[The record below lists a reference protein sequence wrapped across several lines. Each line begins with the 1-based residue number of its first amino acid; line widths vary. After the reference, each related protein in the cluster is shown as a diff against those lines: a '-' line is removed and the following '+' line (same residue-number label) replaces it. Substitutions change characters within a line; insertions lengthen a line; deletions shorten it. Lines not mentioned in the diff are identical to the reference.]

1 MTRNFR
7 ILFTGFGWTI
17 CVLLFG
23 LHSSASAQVTDTLR
37 WPKQLPKVEYGE
49 IPDSLLQMNQ
59 YPGNPGLDYFF
70 AYKGLSIDFSLKK
83 NSLVAYLTYL
93 VRIKVLKQDGV
104 KASVVDIPYYFQND
118 IEKVTSIEGH
128 TIHPNGSRINL
139 DSTKIRT
146 IGVNN
151 RYKLKEFQLPDV
163 HPGSILE
170 YRYTIRRRY
179 IEELPEFYFMNT
191 RPTMLSVIRLVNSKY
206 IRYDATPVNM
216 KHPPRH
222 IEQKI
227 DTVKAPNIFTRPEGE
242 PILVDY
248 WYMKNIPG
256 LREEPYITSLN
267 DYRWKMKFAWKS
279 FGNPRQIIEKGW
291 DIVVAELRL
300 NHGFLKNMGKYS
312 RLDSLGKTFRRI
324 SDPVTR
330 MDSVF
335 RYVNNHVTYN
345 GSEAVLSKARLDS
358 VIKGKPADQ
367 AAINQA
373 LIAVLRG
380 AGIQADP
387 LLTATRKQ
395 GRILSDYPSIFQFNV
410 MMVYAKAGDET
421 RFMDATHRHSVPG
434 LLPLGTIGGRGL
446 VVEPHS
452 YKWVGIN
459 PQTSRFEMD
468 AKLKASLDTDGDLEG
483 QVTAKHYGY
492 LAQKIRDQLQTDLK
506 PSEIVHQD
514 LFGHYTGV
522 TFSSI
527 HFDSVKAYGKPV
539 VVTAHFKIPNY
550 AISYQSGLEYSPLII
565 GYKMENPFGG
575 SRQLPVTL
583 SAPEKLNVS
592 YNVQIPRSYTLKR
605 SNRNTNMNIPGAR
618 LGFDYKVNSRNLDYN
633 LHVAV
638 LRTDFGQDLFPQL
651 INLYD
656 KWVELS
662 RTRLFIRKK

>member
-1 MTRNFR
+1 VTRNFR
-7 ILFTGFGWTI
+7 ILFTEVSWVV
-17 CVLLFG
+17 CVFLLVFHG
-23 LHSSASAQVTDTLR
+23 SASAQVTDTLS
-37 WPKQLPKVEYGE
+37 WPKQLPRVEYGE
-49 IPDSLLQMNQ
+49 IPDSLFQMNR
-59 YPGNPGLDYFF
+59 YPGNPDLDYFF
-70 AYKGLSIDFSLKK
+70 AYKGLSIDFGLKD
-83 NSLVAYLTYL
+83 NSLIAYLTYL

-104 KASVVDIPYYFQND
+104 KASIVDIPYYFQND
-118 IEKVTSIEGH
+118 IEKVTSIKGH

-146 IGVNN
+146 IGVNS
-151 RYKLKEFQLPDV
+151 RYKLKEFTLPDV

-179 IEELPEFYFMNT
+179 IEELPDFYFMNT
-191 RPTMLSVIRLVNSKY
+191 RPTDLSVIRLVNSKY
-206 IRYDATPVNM
+206 IRYDVTPVNM
-216 KHPPRH
+216 KQPPH
-222 IEQKI
+222 HFEQKI
-227 DTVKAPNIFTRPEGE
+227 DTVKRPNIFTRPEGE

-279 FGNPRQIIEKGW
+279 FGNPRQVIGKGW

-300 NHGFLKNMGKYS
+300 KDGFLKNISKYPI
-312 RLDSLGKTFRRI
+312 LDSLGRTFRRI
-324 SDPVTR
+324 KDPVAR

-335 RYVNNHVTYN
+335 QYVNDHVTYN
-345 GSEAVLSKARLDS
+345 GSEAVLSKAHLDS
-358 VIKGKPADQ
+358 VIDGKPADQ
-367 AAINQA
+367 AAVNQA
-373 LIAVLRG
+373 LIGMLHG
-380 AGIQADP
+380 AGIKAEP

-395 GRILSDYPSIFQFNV
+395 GRILGDYPSVFQFNV
-410 MMVYAKAGDET
+410 MMVYAKVGET
-421 RFMDATHRHSVPG
+421 ARLMDATHRHSIPG

-446 VVEPHS
+446 VIEPHS
-452 YKWVGIN
+452 YQWVKIN
-459 PQTSRFEMD
+459 PQESRFEMD
-468 AKLKASLDTDGDLEG
+468 VNLSASLDTAGDLEG
-483 QVTAKHYGY
+483 HVTARHYGY

-514 LFGHYTGV
+514 LFGHYTGA
-522 TFSSI
+522 TFDTI

-539 VVTAHFKIPNY
+539 VITANFKIPNY
-550 AISYQSGLEYSPLII
+550 AVSYQSGLEYSPLIV

-583 SAPEKLNVS
+583 SAPERLNVS
-592 YNVQIPRSYTLKR
+592 YKVQVPRGYSLKR
-605 SNRNTNMNIPGAR
+605 SNRNTNVNIPGAR
-618 LGFDYKVNSRNLDYN
+618 LGFDYRVDSRNLDYN

-638 LRTDFGQDLFPQL
+638 LRTDYGQDLFPQL

-662 RTRLFIRKK
+662 RTRLFIRKR